1 MAVKGGRGQWRGSI
15 GRGTVEM
22 PANGQGPEYRQQAGR
37 LFLLDR
43 QRKKVDYLG
52 CASSFRDYDVE
63 IGSLFSNNIQM
74 SFIY

>member
-1 MAVKGGRGQWRGSI
+1 MEG
-15 GRGTVEM
+15 GTVEM
-22 PANGQGPEYRQQAGR
+22 PADGQGPEYRQQAGR